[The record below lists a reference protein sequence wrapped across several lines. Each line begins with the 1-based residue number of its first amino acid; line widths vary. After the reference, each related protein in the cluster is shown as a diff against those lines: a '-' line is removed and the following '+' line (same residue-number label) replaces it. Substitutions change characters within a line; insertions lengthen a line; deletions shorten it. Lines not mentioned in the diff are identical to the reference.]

1 MPGLIYLLAKF
12 CPPKEG
18 ISDSLVLACSR
29 IPSAEGRLIWHA
41 LCIYRVSPVARMRHR
56 RDDDRI
62 TGKRR
67 PWFVKFCL
75 FCLLVRQARP
85 NLFGPFAVSYSAQS
99 LLLKIEFPLPADGIL
114 RTIIV
119 SHGSLT
125 KTQLRIKKPG
135 HSARGHP
142 PRLNFHPQSIRIA
155 VKKYNNYNYSSG
167 ISPPA
172 TSTQSVTVPVN
183 VIPAL
188 PNFKVYL

>member
-12 CPPKEG
+12 CPPKGG

-29 IPSAEGRLIWHA
+29 TPSAEGRHLWHA

-56 RDDDRI
+56 RDDGRI

-67 PWFVKFCL
+67 LWFVKFCL

-85 NLFGPFAVSYSAQS
+85 NLFGPFAVSYSATCP
-99 LLLKIEFPLPADGIL
+99 LLQIEFPLPADGSL

-119 SHGSLT
+119 SHGSPT
-125 KTQLRIKKPG
+125 KTQLKDKKPEQ
-135 HSARGHP
+135 SAQGHP

-155 VKKYNNYNYSSG
+155 VKKYTNYSSG
-167 ISPPA
+167 ISPPSI
-172 TSTQSVTVPVN
+172 STHSVTVPVN

-188 PNFKVYL
+188 PSFKVYL

>member
-29 IPSAEGRLIWHA
+29 TPSAEGRLIWHA
-41 LCIYRVSPVARMRHR
+41 LCIYRVSPVTRMRHR
-56 RDDDRI
+56 RDDGRI

-85 NLFGPFAVSYSAQS
+85 NLFGPFAVSYSAPS
-99 LLLKIEFPLPADGIL
+99 PLLQIEFLLPADGSL

-119 SHGSLT
+119 SHGSSAQ
-125 KTQLRIKKPG
+125 KQLKDKKPEQTAQG
-135 HSARGHP
+135 IRPG
-142 PRLNFHPQSIRIA
+142 SIFIR
-155 VKKYNNYNYSSG
+155 N
-167 ISPPA
+167 P
-172 TSTQSVTVPVN
+172 
-183 VIPAL
+183 
-188 PNFKVYL
+188 

>member
-18 ISDSLVLACSR
+18 FSDSLVLACSR
-29 IPSAEGRLIWHA
+29 TLSAEGRLLWHA

-56 RDDDRI
+56 RDDGRI

-67 PWFVKFCL
+67 LWFVKFCL

-85 NLFGPFAVSYSAQS
+85 NLFGPFAVSYSAQAHSSKINSRS
-99 LLLKIEFPLPADGIL
+99 LPMAVL

-119 SHGSLT
+119 SHGSPT
-125 KTQLRIKKPG
+125 KTQLKDKKPG

-142 PRLNFHPQSIRIA
+142 PRLSCHPQSTRMKLQSENTI
-155 VKKYNNYNYSSG
+155 
-167 ISPPA
+167 
-172 TSTQSVTVPVN
+172 TTQAEFRHQLYRPTR
-183 VIPAL
+183 
-188 PNFKVYL
+188 